1 MTESMTMSTPAET
14 QSVDTSSSEPTNQVD
29 TSTAEPTNNENFTA
43 DNGNENGNENHH
55 EDGELLAGKF
65 KTQEELAKAYKELEP
80 IVGQA
85 GQYKKRIEELE
96 TQLKSQ
102 EENKQKQLE
111 TKQAEQLQQA
121 KSQGF
126 NSYEELEISNK
137 CKIAEFEYLATNLDK
152 VNNEYAENA
161 RQALINY
168 YQTGNQR
175 HLDEAKKYFDAS
187 TLEKCSLVKNDLKN
201 KLTGELQ
208 EKKKADFLYRQEDFV
223 KSLETN
229 EINKDFLQDIS
240 TNGAK
245 LDALKV
251 FFHQGLIQ
259 SQDDFNV
266 FKALY
271 SAVEEQAIKAF
282 QAKQQADN
290 NLQNEKNKATFS
302 NGGNSQG
309 DNLGNSKLTFDYIE
323 NCSNEEYDKLV
334 DKYGLE
340 KVMQARQKR

>member
-1 MTESMTMSTPAET
+1 MTESMTMSTPTIENT
-14 QSVDTSSSEPTNQVD
+14 SVDTSSSEPTSDVD
-29 TSTAEPTNNENFTA
+29 TSTVEPTNEVETVA
-43 DNGNENGNENHH
+43 DNDTESGNENHQ
-55 EDGELLAGKF
+55 DGELIAGKF

-96 TQLKSQ
+96 TQLKTQ

-111 TKQAEQLQQA
+111 TRQAEQLQQA
-121 KSQGF
+121 KNQGF

-137 CKIAEFEYLATNLDK
+137 CKIVEFEYLATNLDK
-152 VNNEYAENA
+152 VNSEYTENA

-175 HLDEAKKYFDAS
+175 HLDEAKKYFDANV
-187 TLEKCSLVKNDLKN
+187 LEQCSLVKNDLKN
-201 KLTGELQ
+201 KLSNELQ
-208 EKKKADFLYRQEDFV
+208 EKKKADFLQKQNDFV
-223 KSLETN
+223 NSLESN
-229 EINKDFLQDIS
+229 EVNKDFLQDIS

-271 SAVEEQAIKAF
+271 NAVEEQAIKGY

-290 NLQNEKNKATFS
+290 NLQSEKDKATFS
-302 NGGNSQG
+302 NGGTPQSN
-309 DNLGNSKLTFDYIE
+309 NVNAKLSYDYIE
-323 NCSNEEYDKLV
+323 NCTSEEYDKLV
-334 DKYGLE
+334 EKYGLD
-340 KVMQARQKR
+340 KVLQARQHRK